1 MMKVTLFVAAAA
13 FSMVTAA
20 ARAESEG
27 AGNPFPF
34 SVPGVT
40 TATATPRAY
49 ADTGSANYPDLSGR
63 PAQVA
68 AAGGLEAVPINGS
81 EGVVQTAA
89 SLPRGFSNGTMAY
102 VQAHSVARSFAERE
116 GNGRLAAPRLAGAH
130 RG

>member
-1 MMKVTLFVAAAA
+1 MMKVTLLVAAAA
-13 FSMVTAA
+13 FSMITVAGH
-20 ARAESEG
+20 AESEG

-40 TATATPRAY
+40 TATARAY

-68 AAGGLEAVPINGS
+68 TAGDLEAQPVNGS

-89 SLPRGFSNGTMAY
+89 SLPRGFSNGT
-102 VQAHSVARSFAERE
+102 VSHTQAQSVARFVAGRE
-116 GNGRLAAPRLAGAH
+116 EHVRLAAPGLVGPH